1 VVARDM
7 EVADRLG
14 PLTLTVQPGDHWL
27 IEGPNGAGKSTL
39 LAAITGQR
47 EVTEGLL
54 RIPEEVRITR
64 LSQDDEWIDLDTP
77 AIDIYEAQVPAGS
90 PSLTDMGLMNEETA
104 ARPLGELSLGQRRRV
119 SLGII
124 LASPPDIL
132 LLDEP
137 TNHLSLALAE
147 ELEEALAHFPGTVL
161 MATHDRWI
169 RRRWAVR
176 TDGRGKVLT
185 LPGRRDD

>member
-1 VVARDM
+1 M
-7 EVADRLG
+7 
-14 PLTLTVQPGDHWL
+14 
-27 IEGPNGAGKSTL
+27 
-39 LAAITGQR
+39 
-47 EVTEGLL
+47 

-64 LSQDDEWIDLDTP
+64 LSQDDEWTDLDTP
-77 AIDIYEAQVPAGS
+77 AGEIFAALVPPNS
-90 PSLTDMGLMNEETA
+90 PTLVDMGLMNEETA

-119 SLGII
+119 SLGVI

-147 ELEEALAHFPGTVL
+147 ELEEALEEFPGTVL
-161 MATHDRWI
+161 LATHDRWI

-176 TDGRGKVLT
+176 TNGRGKVLT
-185 LPGRRDD
+185 LPGRWDD